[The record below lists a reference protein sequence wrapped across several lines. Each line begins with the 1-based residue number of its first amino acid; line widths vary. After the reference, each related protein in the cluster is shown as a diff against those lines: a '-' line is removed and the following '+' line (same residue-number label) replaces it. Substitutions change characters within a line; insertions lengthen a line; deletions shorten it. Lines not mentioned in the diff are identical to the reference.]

1 MARTVHH
8 AAFSGFAQ
16 AFSDS
21 PSGGAD
27 IKQLILYLVF
37 VATIPT
43 RLLESVLTD
52 VTRLHM
58 EFIWKKGV
66 GFKVTVAPR
75 FALVL
80 STVILA
86 LQAPDYLPRWF
97 SILRAILAGS
107 TI

>member
-1 MARTVHH
+1 
-8 AAFSGFAQ
+8 
-16 AFSDS
+16 
-21 PSGGAD
+21 
-27 IKQLILYLVF
+27 
-37 VATIPT
+37 
-43 RLLESVLTD
+43 
-52 VTRLHM
+52 M

-97 SILRAILAGS
+97 SILRAALAGS
-107 TI
+107 PI